1 MLNKDGINNQI
12 RFVKFKNIIY
22 RLTDGSK
29 LNITPI
35 PYWDNKPHEG
45 LIRLGI
51 EKYIIKTEGVFE
63 FENIN
68 KDTLENFNKVL
79 SDYLPALR
87 RLT

>member
-1 MLNKDGINNQI
+1 MQNNNEESRSI
-12 RFVKFKNIIY
+12 RFVKFKNVIY
-22 RLTDGSK
+22 RLPDNSK
-29 LNITPI
+29 LSITPL
-35 PYWDNKPHEG
+35 PYWDNKPQEG

-51 EKYIIKTEGVFE
+51 EKYIIKTEGIFE
-63 FENIN
+63 FGNIT